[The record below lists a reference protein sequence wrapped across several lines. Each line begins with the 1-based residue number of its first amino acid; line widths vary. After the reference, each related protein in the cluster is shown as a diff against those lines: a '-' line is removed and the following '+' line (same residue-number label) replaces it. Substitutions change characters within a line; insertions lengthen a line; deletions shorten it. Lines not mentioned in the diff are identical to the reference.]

1 MKRPAPVAA
10 VGSHL
15 ACVVDRLTLVTWT
28 AARWLGGAT
37 GRREPTVMSSVPSAA
52 ELIHLGMDTS
62 MKEIVAGG
70 LRPGEEMPV
79 VDRIPNDEEAIRRLI
94 GRFPDRRL
102 LSAGYVAGA
111 RGGGVYRR
119 PDSW

>member
-1 MKRPAPVAA
+1 MNRPAPVAA

-15 ACVVDRLTLVTWT
+15 ACVVDRPTLVTWT

-62 MKEIVAGG
+62 MKEIVAGV

-79 VDRIPNDEEAIRRLI
+79 WDPIPNDPHPLHPHIAPL
-94 GRFPDRRL
+94 PT
-102 LSAGYVAGA
+102 
-111 RGGGVYRR
+111 R
-119 PDSW
+119 PPPPAPLQR